1 MNALSPARKP
11 PPPSERGGALQRRG
25 KYCAPPAPL
34 APTPLPWV
42 RLPAA
47 PARGARPGSPLLS
60 CSAFTLLE
68 LLVVIAIVALLSA
81 ILVPVSL
88 RAVEDARVARAM
100 TELRSVEAA
109 LEAYRA
115 DHKQYPPCSISCQSS
130 DADEELQLPRE
141 LADGGYLPPSP
152 TRASTLLPDP
162 FHPGSTYKYI
172 ASLPYW
178 LNGQHMPAPY
188 PVWVPSDFP
197 LCRETSG
204 KYMTG
209 HDCPLDWAIWSIG
222 PRHDALPSTTRDRL
236 PLDSRGWRTRPGHP
250 GIIARIKPRDGSSF
264 SVP

>member
-1 MNALSPARKP
+1 MHNLPQPAPWWGEPSGRAVGPPFSGSP
-11 PPPSERGGALQRRG
+11 GGL
-25 KYCAPPAPL
+25 APPFP
-34 APTPLPWV
+34 
-42 RLPAA
+42 
-47 PARGARPGSPLLS
+47 SPLLS
-60 CSAFTLLE
+60 RSAFTLLE
-68 LLVVIAIVALLSA
+68 LLVVIAIVALLAA

-130 DADEELQLPRE
+130 DAEEELQLPRE

-209 HDCPLDWAIWSIG
+209 RDCPLDWAIWSIG
-222 PRHDALPSTTRDRL
+222 PRHDVLPSTTRARL
-236 PLDSRGWRTRPGHP
+236 PLDSRGWRTRPGRP

>member
-1 MNALSPARKP
+1 MPAFPTPAPWWGEHSVRADKKPFSGSPGGLAPPSPPFP
-11 PPPSERGGALQRRG
+11 PPF
-25 KYCAPPAPL
+25 PASF
-34 APTPLPWV
+34 
-42 RLPAA
+42 R
-47 PARGARPGSPLLS
+47 
-60 CSAFTLLE
+60 SAFTLLE
-68 LLVVIAIVALLSA
+68 LLVVIAIVALLAA
-81 ILVPVSL
+81 ILLPVSL

-115 DHKQYPPCSISCQSS
+115 DHKQYPPCTVSCDTS
-130 DADEELQLPRE
+130 DAEEELQLPRE

-152 TRASTLLPDP
+152 GSSSSLLQDP

-197 LCRETSG
+197 LCHSTSG
-204 KYMTG
+204 KFLTG
-209 HDCPLDWAIWSIG
+209 TDCPIDWAVWSIG
-222 PRHDALPSTTRDRL
+222 PRYTSLSPGTVNRL
-236 PLDSRGWRTRPGHP
+236 PLDSRGWRIRPGRP
-250 GIIARIKPRDGSSF
+250 GIIARIKPRDGASF